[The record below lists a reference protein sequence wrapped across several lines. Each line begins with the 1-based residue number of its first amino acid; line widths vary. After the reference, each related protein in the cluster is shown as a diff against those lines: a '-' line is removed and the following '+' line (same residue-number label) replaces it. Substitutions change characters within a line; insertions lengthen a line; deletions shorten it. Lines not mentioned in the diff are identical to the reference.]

1 MEKCIWKQSPKSPS
15 IGSFSFFPFLGREE
29 GTFTENQCGV
39 VDGTPHRLWSSVLAG
54 GDNYTAVCN
63 KVSKQR
69 NIFYT
74 TFSTEISARVSWERS
89 TPDHF
94 SVVWRFNLLFYLK
107 STQNKKQSHWT
118 LRNSS
123 DLQRYQ
129 RCISPACIPSFG
141 DLLYI
146 DCVIQFCANASSSLL
161 VCLWTLAAFS
171 ISSFQSSYLTIFKGM
186 FCLLSQLTLRQLTQ
200 GINDCCVC

>member
-54 GDNYTAVCN
+54 RDNYTAVCN
-63 KVSKQR
+63 KVSKQT

-107 STQNKKQSHWT
+107 STQNKKQSHWGT
-118 LRNSS
+118 RLTCSAIR
-123 DLQRYQ
+123 
-129 RCISPACIPSFG
+129 
-141 DLLYI
+141 
-146 DCVIQFCANASSSLL
+146 NASVWPAFLAMPPQSLKQKASS
-161 VCLWTLAAFS
+161 
-171 ISSFQSSYLTIFKGM
+171 KE
-186 FCLLSQLTLRQLTQ
+186 
-200 GINDCCVC
+200 

>member
-1 MEKCIWKQSPKSPS
+1 MEKCIWKQSQKSPS
-15 IGSFSFFPFLGREE
+15 IGSFSFFPFLGRE

-54 GDNYTAVCN
+54 RDNYTAVCN
-63 KVSKQR
+63 KVSKQT

-129 RCISPACIPSFG
+129 KCISLACIPSYAAPEPQTKGIFQRIASN
-141 DLLYI
+141 DL
-146 DCVIQFCANASSSLL
+146 QSL
-161 VCLWTLAAFS
+161 VNYSWRP
-171 ISSFQSSYLTIFKGM
+171 FKGM
-186 FCLLSQLTLRQLTQ
+186 TSKL
-200 GINDCCVC
+200 V

>member
-54 GDNYTAVCN
+54 RDNYTAVCN
-63 KVSKQR
+63 KVSKQT

-89 TPDHF
+89 TISLWCDASTF
-94 SVVWRFNLLFYLK
+94 SFIWRAHKTKSNHTERWGTRLTCSAIRDASVQPAFLALVTYYTQTVLYSSVQMLRVLF
-107 STQNKKQSHWT
+107 
-118 LRNSS
+118 
-123 DLQRYQ
+123 
-129 RCISPACIPSFG
+129 
-141 DLLYI
+141 
-146 DCVIQFCANASSSLL
+146 
-161 VCLWTLAAFS
+161 
-171 ISSFQSSYLTIFKGM
+171 
-186 FCLLSQLTLRQLTQ
+186 
-200 GINDCCVC
+200 